1 MKDLTQGAKAKAK
14 LVHRDTNPEV
24 MAQIMT
30 VQNASKRKFIVDKDD
45 TKILKWTT
53 SANERHENRM
63 EASNNFKDIDAWTL
77 YAILTAIESKAD
89 GNECK
94 K

>member
-30 VQNASKRKFIVDKDD
+30 VQNASKHKFVVDKDN
-45 TKILKWTT
+45 TKILKLMM
-53 SANERHENRM
+53 SANERHKNRM
-63 EASNNFKDIDAWTL
+63 EASHSFKDIDAWTL
-77 YAILTAIESKAD
+77 YAKITPVESKAD
-89 GNECK
+89 NNECK